1 MTVLTAAAP
10 LEFVNADRV
19 YRKVTIRLLPF
30 LFICYVVNYIDRAN
44 IGYAK
49 LQFTQDLGFSD
60 AVYGLGAGLF
70 YISYLLFE
78 VPSNLYLQKIG
89 ARATLTRIMIIWGIA
104 SGMTCLVTTPMQ
116 LYVAR
121 FVLGAAEAGFFPG
134 VVLYLSYWFPAA
146 RRGRIS
152 SILLMAVATAGL
164 LGGLVSGW
172 IMHEADGLLGLRG
185 WQALFIIEAIPAV
198 LLGLTV
204 YWVLDD
210 SPQKAKWL
218 SPAEKEMIRQDLE
231 NDQAAKA
238 HTGHSGLFSA
248 LRDTR
253 VYLLALVYC
262 AVCAGSGVI
271 SIWGPS
277 IIKSAGV
284 TDLKQVGFLMMLPFA
299 TATIVMYLV
308 GLNSDRMLERRWHVV
323 VPSLAAA
330 VAFFVLSL
338 PDLGA
343 TVTVVMLCLATA
355 GVYSASS
362 IFWAIPPTY
371 LGKNTAA
378 TGIAFISSVGAGVAG
393 FGAAAL
399 LGWIKTETGSLSAGL
414 FTVGVLIILGC
425 WLLIACM
432 PGHLLGIKRA

>member
-19 YRKVTIRLLPF
+19 YRKVTVRLLPF

-218 SPAEKEMIRQDLE
+218 SPAEKEMICQDLE
-231 NDQAAKA
+231 NDHAAKA

-343 TVTVVMLCLATA
+343 TVTVVTLCLATA

-362 IFWAIPPTY
+362 IFWVIPPTY
-371 LGKNTAA
+371 LGKNSAA
-378 TGIAFISSVGAGVAG
+378 TGIAFISSVGAGAAG

-399 LGWIKTETGSLSAGL
+399 LGWIKTETGSLSVGL
-414 FTVGVLIILGC
+414 LSVGALIVLGC
-425 WLLIACM
+425 WLLIICM
-432 PGHLLGIKRA
+432 PVHLLGLKRA

>member
-19 YRKVTIRLLPF
+19 YRKVTVRLLPF

-231 NDQAAKA
+231 NDHAAKA

-362 IFWAIPPTY
+362 IFWVIPPTY
-371 LGKNTAA
+371 LDKNSAA

-399 LGWIKTETGSLSAGL
+399 LGWIKTETGSLSVGL
-414 FTVGVLIILGC
+414 LSVGALIVLGC
-425 WLLIACM
+425 WLLIICM
-432 PGHLLGIKRA
+432 PVHLLGLKRA

>member
-1 MTVLTAAAP
+1 
-10 LEFVNADRV
+10 
-19 YRKVTIRLLPF
+19 
-30 LFICYVVNYIDRAN
+30 
-44 IGYAK
+44 
-49 LQFTQDLGFSD
+49 
-60 AVYGLGAGLF
+60 
-70 YISYLLFE
+70 
-78 VPSNLYLQKIG
+78 
-89 ARATLTRIMIIWGIA
+89 
-104 SGMTCLVTTPMQ
+104 
-116 LYVAR
+116 
-121 FVLGAAEAGFFPG
+121 
-134 VVLYLSYWFPAA
+134 
-146 RRGRIS
+146 
-152 SILLMAVATAGL
+152 MAVATAGL

-172 IMHEADGLLGLRG
+172 IMHEADGLFGLRG

-204 YWVLDD
+204 FWMLDD

-218 SPAEKEMIRQDLE
+218 SPAERELIRQDLE
-231 NDQAAKA
+231 SDQAAKTT
-238 HTGHSGLFSA
+238 TGHPGLFSA
-248 LRDTR
+248 LRDMR

-284 TDLKQVGFLMMLPFA
+284 TDLKQVGILMMLPFA

-338 PDLGA
+338 PNLGA
-343 TVTVVMLCLATA
+343 PVTVVMLCLATA

-399 LGWIKTETGSLSAGL
+399 LGWIKTETGSLSVGL
-414 FTVGVLIILGC
+414 LSVGALIILGC
-425 WLLIACM
+425 WLLIVCM
-432 PGHLLGIKRA
+432 PVHLLGLKRA

>member
-19 YRKVTIRLLPF
+19 YRKVTVRLLPF

-218 SPAEKEMIRQDLE
+218 SPAEKEMICQDLE
-231 NDQAAKA
+231 NDHAAKA

-362 IFWAIPPTY
+362 IFWVIPPTY
-371 LGKNTAA
+371 LDKNSAA

-399 LGWIKTETGSLSAGL
+399 LGWIKTETGSLSVGL
-414 FTVGVLIILGC
+414 LSVGALIVLGC
-425 WLLIACM
+425 WLLIICM
-432 PGHLLGIKRA
+432 PVHLLGLKRA

>member
-10 LEFVNADRV
+10 LEFVSADRL
-19 YRKVTIRLLPF
+19 YRKVTVRLLPF

-49 LQFTQDLGFSD
+49 LQLTQDLGFSD

-104 SGMTCLVTTPMQ
+104 SGMTCLVTTPTQ

-152 SILLMAVATAGL
+152 SILLIAVATAGL

-172 IMHEADGLLGLRG
+172 IMHEADGLYGLRG

-204 YWVLDD
+204 FWVLDD
-210 SPQKAKWL
+210 TPQKAKWL
-218 SPAEKEMIRQDLE
+218 SPAERELIRQDLQS
-231 NDQAAKA
+231 DQAAK
-238 HTGHSGLFSA
+238 TTSGHSGLFSA
-248 LRDTR
+248 LRDRR

-284 TDLKQVGFLMMLPFA
+284 TDLKHVGILMMLPFA

-323 VPSLAAA
+323 VPSVAAA

-343 TVTVVMLCLATA
+343 PVTVVMLCVATA

-362 IFWAIPPTY
+362 IFWVIPPTY

-399 LGWIKTETGSLSAGL
+399 LGWIKTETGSLSTGL
-414 FTVGVLIILGC
+414 LSVGALIILGC
-425 WLLIACM
+425 WLLIVCM
-432 PGHLLGIKRA
+432 PVHLLGLKRA